1 VIAPLKRTEARPIDA
16 RGGLDF
22 LGPELLT
29 WLWWRAAESPRFT
42 HPDGEEVFVHL
53 DEHLEFRGER
63 AAARR
68 TVLRAGVPGASAEA
82 RAALRSGKLLVA
94 ARLVVARGEEE
105 RRVTLKAEDLDFSG
119 VKLPAPEAGPA
130 RERLE
135 ASLEAL
141 ERLEAD
147 LDLCLKT
154 FLALRTSPAWA
165 DEVTRIRAWVA
176 GPSEDERSAP
186 AATASADAPA

>member
-1 VIAPLKRTEARPIDA
+1 VIARNQPLDP

-29 WLWWRAAESPRFT
+29 WIWWRADHDPRLV
-42 HPDGEEVFVHL
+42 HPDGTEVFLHM

-82 RAALRSGKLLVA
+82 RAALKSGKTLVAGRLLLV
-94 ARLVVARGEEE
+94 RGEEE
-105 RRVTLKAEDLDFSG
+105 RRFTLKAEDLDLSG
-119 VKLPAPEAGPA
+119 LKLPPSEGATG

-135 ASLEAL
+135 QSLEAL
-141 ERLEAD
+141 VRAEAD
-147 LDLCLKT
+147 LDLCLSA
-154 FLALRTSPAWA
+154 FLKVRLDPRAWA
-165 DEVTRIRAWVA
+165 AEVGRMRAWAA
-176 GPSEDERSAP
+176 GPSEDERLAAAQPSGATREGVAP
-186 AATASADAPA
+186 

>member
-1 VIAPLKRTEARPIDA
+1 MIAPNRPLDP

-29 WLWWRAAESPRFT
+29 WLWWRADQQPRFA
-42 HPDGEEVFVHL
+42 HPDGTEVFLHM

-82 RAALRSGKLLVA
+82 RAALKSGKNLVA
-94 ARLVVARGEEE
+94 ARLLLVRGEEE
-105 RRVTLKAEDLDFSG
+105 RRFTLKAEDLDLSG
-119 VKLPAPEAGPA
+119 LRLPPGDSASA

-135 ASLEAL
+135 QSLDAL
-141 ERLEAD
+141 VRAQDD
-147 LDLCLKT
+147 LDLCLT
-154 FLALRTSPAWA
+154 EFLAVRCQPAAWA
-165 DEVTRIRAWVA
+165 GEVGKMRAWVA
-176 GPSEDERSAP
+176 GPSEDERVA
-186 AATASADAPA
+186 ASAVGTTREGMAP